1 MIVNYN
7 FGCLNQSPSKVL
19 AIIAPS
25 IDFLHLLY
33 VVILKFS
40 YMIILC
46 NVCFTYIVTSALLSC
61 NKQDSSLYTTILSIP
76 FYT

>member
-19 AIIAPS
+19 AIIVPS
-25 IDFLHLLY
+25 LDFLHLLY

-40 YMIILC
+40 
-46 NVCFTYIVTSALLSC
+46 
-61 NKQDSSLYTTILSIP
+61 
-76 FYT
+76 